1 MRGWAGLRAD
11 GNSIVPAGVAPPLA
25 CMMQLAL
32 IPCKC
37 ARRVGR
43 LTEPPAVVAPSA
55 GWPLQRGCA
64 ASTSVCP
71 LRLAPVPEPQP
82 TFLARLVSSV
92 IAPSNLSGTCMGE
105 CSTRT
110 LPERRWPSRQVGK
123 HSSAGRAS
131 SGASAACIIVS
142 EQAPCLV
149 GHQRQHLRGKAVEQL
164 LAAIRLGQRLGLGK
178 GGLKGGHMLSGPSRR
193 SKREQ
198 KQLRRRLM
206 PRGSP

>member
-1 MRGWAGLRAD
+1 
-11 GNSIVPAGVAPPLA
+11 
-25 CMMQLAL
+25 MMQLAL

-55 GWPLQRGCA
+55 RWPLQRACA

-110 LPERRWPSRQVGK
+110 RLSA
-123 HSSAGRAS
+123 AGRLAKWESTAAQAERAAGLQRPAS
-131 SGASAACIIVS
+131 LFQNRRLAWLVISDSTSEAKRLSNCLRPYVLASASAW
-142 EQAPCLV
+142 
-149 GHQRQHLRGKAVEQL
+149 GRG
-164 LAAIRLGQRLGLGK
+164 G
-178 GGLKGGHMLSGPSRR
+178 
-193 SKREQ
+193 
-198 KQLRRRLM
+198 
-206 PRGSP
+206 